1 MGLCYHEITK
11 QLWCLKASYGSLI
24 IPYRLLYK
32 VDRTNYWIR
41 AEQWLINKIISLSFD
56 QLSLACYFCP
66 ALLPTNRRPSHCHR
80 KHPGWSSRSHIF
92 CATGVCYRSKSRQ
105 VEYGRERWCPSPL
118 VTWAWTSARQRKQR
132 GYCGRTPPT
141 HTHTHTHTNIYT
153 QETERLLWQDPRR
166 LALKFNHEADN
177 TLISEYVR
185 EAFFMSLL
193 PSNLVPFLHL
203 QLLVT
208 CRWQMLYPGRCARLV
223 SVVWHCRLCK
233 HGNRDYSHL

>member
-1 MGLCYHEITK
+1 MMSLTACHLSLDI
-11 QLWCLKASYGSLI
+11 CKAKETE
-24 IPYRLLYK
+24 RLLWQ
-32 VDRTNYWIR
+32 D
-41 AEQWLINKIISLSFD
+41 
-56 QLSLACYFCP
+56 
-66 ALLPTNRRPSHCHR
+66 PT
-80 KHPGWSSRSHIF
+80 
-92 CATGVCYRSKSRQ
+92 Y
-105 VEYGRERWCPSPL
+105 
-118 VTWAWTSARQRKQR
+118 
-132 GYCGRTPPT
+132 
-141 HTHTHTHTNIYT
+141 THTHTHTNIYT

-208 CRWQMLYPGRCARLV
+208 CRWQMLHPGRCARLV

-233 HGNRDYSHL
+233 HGNPDYSHL